1 MPSSLMIVALAAAW
15 LVVLVPMVARNRQE
29 VARPADSALSA
40 RVVRSGSA
48 RNERGKEFAMAEN
61 ETEQD
66 VAAEREPV
74 DAVDDYADD
83 VYVDDGYVADG
94 YVDDGD
100 VDDAYVADYADDYA
114 EPDDERAARGP
125 AADGFDD
132 MSPGEAAHPSRP
144 YRPGRGGFDPEAAEI
159 AARAKYTYRQRVVVG
174 LLAAAVVTA
183 IVAAV
188 VAPVLWWLHAIVD
201 MSLAG
206 YLVYLRR
213 QVRIENDI
221 RQRRTERLGRSD
233 GPRVRGA
240 SERSERAEPAVD
252 EAYDDEFADEDDG
265 RAEADR
271 EHVAR
276 AARSMRRPQRKP
288 IAEPIQHNGVYVDLD
303 DEDPEFHEL
312 EQPGEQPLRKAS
324 GQ

>member
-40 RVVRSGSA
+40 RVVRSGNA
-48 RNERGKEFAMAEN
+48 RNEVRKEFAMADN

-66 VAAEREPV
+66 VAAAREPV
-74 DAVDDYADD
+74 DGADD
-83 VYVDDGYVADG
+83 YVDDGYG
-94 YVDDGD
+94 YVDDGYRD
-100 VDDAYVADYADDYA
+100 GDYLDDDNVGDRYADDYA
-114 EPDDERAARGP
+114 DSGAERASARYADDDVVEP
-125 AADGFDD
+125 A
-132 MSPGEAAHPSRP
+132 PEEAARP
-144 YRPGRGGFDPEAAEI
+144 ARSYRPGRGGFDPEAAEI
-159 AARAKYTYRQRVVVG
+159 AARAKYTYRQRVVLG
-174 LLAAAVVTA
+174 LLVATVVTA

-188 VAPVLWWLHAIVD
+188 FAPVLWWLHAIVD
-201 MSLAG
+201 VSLVG

-221 RQRRTERLGRSD
+221 RQRRTERLGRSSD

-240 SERSERAEPAVD
+240 SERPERAEPAGD
-252 EAYDDEFADEDDG
+252 EAYADEFADESDG
-265 RAEADR
+265 YSEADR
-271 EHVAR
+271 DHMR

-312 EQPGEQPLRKAS
+312 DHPGEQPLRKAS